1 MNNYV
6 LIPDGVQRLRYLNR
20 PDFDPARTAILE
32 EKPSE
37 SIEVPDSAYAKVIS
51 YAPEQIEYSVY
62 TDKPAL
68 LVFSEIYYPKG
79 WRALLDGEQ
88 DMKIYKTNHLLRSV
102 VVPAGEHSIVFNFH
116 PESYYLGLWI
126 SLVSLLLTYFYFLI
140 VIVKNYHKKGFD
152 LIKQKVQS
160 T

>member
-1 MNNYV
+1 V
-6 LIPDGVQRLRYLNR
+6 V
-20 PDFDPARTAILE
+20 
-32 EKPSE
+32 
-37 SIEVPDSAYAKVIS
+37 S

-88 DMKIYKTNHLLRSV
+88 DIKIYKTNHLLRSV

-126 SLVSLLLTYFYFLI
+126 SLVSLAGTYLLLI
-140 VIVKNYHKKGFD
+140 GLVYLNFGKTIR
-152 LIKQKVQS
+152 QKFARK
-160 T
+160 